1 VFEHHS
7 PATKSK
13 VSDNHTIL
21 NETSL
26 SPFLDL
32 QVQFD
37 QKLADGKVAQ
47 PAMVPKHFGGSLEVR
62 PIIETYKECLARRKY
77 RAQKWSELGGTVGL
91 SELDFLLPINI

>member
-1 VFEHHS
+1 VLYLERYS

-21 NETSL
+21 IGISL

-62 PIIETYKECLARRKY
+62 PIIEPFRFVT
-77 RAQKWSELGGTVGL
+77 
-91 SELDFLLPINI
+91 D